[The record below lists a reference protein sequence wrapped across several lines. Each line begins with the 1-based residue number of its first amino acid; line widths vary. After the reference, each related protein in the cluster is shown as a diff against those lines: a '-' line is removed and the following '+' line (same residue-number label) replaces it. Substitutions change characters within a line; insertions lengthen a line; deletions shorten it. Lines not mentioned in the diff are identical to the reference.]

1 MSLAWN
7 TSPKLVAVATLV
19 AAMALP
25 SVALAQR
32 GRGAGPRDGGGGRG
46 PGGRVVVAPRPVVVG
61 PYYSPFYSPFYDPVF
76 FNWYGWGFPSFYAP
90 AFYGRGS
97 LPESSARIQVKP
109 RDTEVYVDGY
119 LAGIVDDFDG
129 FAQRLKVSP
138 GEHAIDLYLDGHKTI
153 SQKIFFQAGE
163 TYRIRHTMEPLAPGE
178 APPARPQPDPN
189 APARQAPA
197 PFDAFG
203 RGAMPPPAANASS
216 TIAIRVQ
223 PGDAVVLIDGER
235 WQTSGGDRLDV
246 QVTPGEHR
254 IEIQKD
260 GYQPFST
267 TVRVRPG
274 DTSPINVSLTKSG
287 EE

>member
-1 MSLAWN
+1 
-7 TSPKLVAVATLV
+7 
-19 AAMALP
+19 
-25 SVALAQR
+25 
-32 GRGAGPRDGGGGRG
+32 
-46 PGGRVVVAPRPVVVG
+46 
-61 PYYSPFYSPFYDPVF
+61 
-76 FNWYGWGFPSFYAP
+76 
-90 AFYGRGS
+90 
-97 LPESSARIQVKP
+97 
-109 RDTEVYVDGY
+109 
-119 LAGIVDDFDG
+119 
-129 FAQRLKVSP
+129 
-138 GEHAIDLYLDGHKTI
+138 
-153 SQKIFFQAGE
+153 
-163 TYRIRHTMEPLAPGE
+163 
-178 APPARPQPDPN
+178 
-189 APARQAPA
+189 
-197 PFDAFG
+197 
-203 RGAMPPPAANASS
+203 MPPPAANASS